1 MEAHPRL
8 QCLAWPMHAFFD
20 SKRPERS
27 ERVRKIVQNLSRTL
41 VELRVDAM
49 YDASGEFMT
58 DKGDPHMT
66 SKY

>member
-1 MEAHPRL
+1 
-8 QCLAWPMHAFFD
+8 MHAFFD